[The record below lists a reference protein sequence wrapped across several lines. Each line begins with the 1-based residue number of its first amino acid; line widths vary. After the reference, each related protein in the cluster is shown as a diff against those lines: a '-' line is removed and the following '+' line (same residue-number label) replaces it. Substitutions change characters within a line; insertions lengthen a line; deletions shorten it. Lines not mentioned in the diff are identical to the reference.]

1 MKKIAMIGSG
11 GWGVALSLILHRN
24 GHNVKLWAYSEDE
37 KNKINNEKKCKFLPE
52 AIIPDEITCSNS
64 FEEVISGTDIIIIV
78 TPSSAIRTTLNSIK
92 NVVKENQI
100 IMLASK
106 GIEPG
111 SQKVYSQVIEEVFPN
126 NPVAVIS
133 GPSHAEE
140 VSKYIPTCVVISS
153 KSEELSRELQDV
165 FMNDI
170 FRVYINNDIVG
181 VELGGA
187 LKNIIALASGI
198 SAGLGYGDNTQ
209 AALITRGLLEITRIG
224 MAHGA
229 LYDDTFYGL
238 TGFGDLF
245 VTCSSLN
252 SRNRRCGTLIGE
264 GHKVKEAI
272 EMLGGMVVEGISAS
286 DAAYELVKK
295 YDINAPIITEMY
307 NIIHFDKSPQEAVND
322 LMSREKKEEFS
333 EADLAN

>member
-1 MKKIAMIGSG
+1 MKNIAMIGSG

-24 GHNVKLWAYSEDE
+24 GHNVKLWAYSKEE
-37 KNKINNEKKCKFLPE
+37 KDKINLERRCKYLPE
-52 AIIPDEITCSNS
+52 AEIPKGLTCSNS
-64 FEEVISGTDIIIIV
+64 FEDVILGADIIIIV
-78 TPSSAIRTTLNSIK
+78 TPSSAIRTTLNNIKSI
-92 NVVKENQI
+92 VKDNQI

-111 SQKVYSQVIEEVFPN
+111 SQKVYSQVIEEIFPN
-126 NPVAVIS
+126 NLIAVIS

-140 VSKYIPTCVVISS
+140 VSKFIPTCVVISS
-153 KSEELSRELQDV
+153 KSEELSKELQDI

-272 EMLGGMVVEGISAS
+272 DMLGGMVVEGISAS
-286 DAAYELVKK
+286 DAAYELIKK

-307 NIIHFDKSPQEAVND
+307 NIIHSDKSPQDAVND
-322 LMSREKKEEFS
+322 LMKREKKVEFS
-333 EADLAN
+333 DTDLSN